1 MMTNRNKI
9 IIAIILVAIGIAGR
23 FLPHLWNFTPLVAI
37 GLFAGVYLGR
47 HYAWI
52 VPVVAMLISD
62 LFLGFYSLPIMMSV
76 YGSFALVGLFG
87 YLMRKYKNF
96 EMVLALSISGAVF
109 FFLIT
114 NFAVWYWGP
123 WYEKT
128 LTGLVYSYTAGLPF
142 FRNALLGDI
151 IYTLGLF
158 GVYETVLYLR
168 KKNFREIFFITK
180 PSNYLKD

>member
-1 MMTNRNKI
+1 MTNRNKI

-47 HYAWI
+47 HHAWS
-52 VPVVAMLISD
+52 VPVIAMLISD
-62 LFLGFYSLPIMMSV
+62 FFLGFYSLPIMMSV
-76 YGSFALVGLFG
+76 YGSFALIGLFG
-87 YLMRKYKNF
+87 YLMRKHKNF

-114 NFAVWYWGP
+114 NFAVWYWVP

-128 LTGLVYSYTAGLPF
+128 LAGLIYSYTAGLPF

-158 GVYETVLYLR
+158 GLYEAFLYIKTKDFRDWLFV
-168 KKNFREIFFITK
+168 KN
-180 PSNYLKD
+180 PSISLED